1 MMGKLSAGTREAL
14 FVLGVLTVAFVVGI
28 SVLAVWLA
36 GEDGGEPAAVP
47 AETAESPSPAP
58 PPEPSPE
65 PEPAPPAPPPAE
77 PPPAEPPPAEP
88 PAAPGGDPVAGK
100 TVFAEQGCGSCHTLA
115 DAGSTGN
122 IGPVLD
128 DSKPPLEL
136 VIDRVTNGKPP
147 MPAFGTSLTEQ
158 QIQDVAAY
166 VVQATSG

>member
-1 MMGKLSAGTREAL
+1 MMGKLNAGTKEAL
-14 FVLGVLTVAFVVGI
+14 FVMGVLTVAFVVGI
-28 SVLAVWLA
+28 AILAVWLS
-36 GEDGGEPAAVP
+36 GEDGAEPTAVP
-47 AETAESPSPAP
+47 AETTEAPPPP
-58 PPEPSPE
+58 PPEPAPQPE
-65 PEPAPPAPPPAE
+65 PLPPPAE
-77 PPPAEPPPAEP
+77 PPPPAPPPAEP

-100 TVFAEQGCGSCHTLA
+100 EVFALGGCGSCHTLA
-115 DAGSTGN
+115 DAGATGT

-147 MPAFGTSLTEQ
+147 MPAFGTTFSEQ